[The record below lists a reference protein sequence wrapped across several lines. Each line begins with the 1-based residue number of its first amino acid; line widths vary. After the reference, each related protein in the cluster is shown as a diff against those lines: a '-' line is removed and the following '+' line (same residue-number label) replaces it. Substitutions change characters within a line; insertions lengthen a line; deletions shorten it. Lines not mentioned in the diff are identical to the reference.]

1 MTAHPPTADAYAAT
15 PLLNCL
21 LREVAEPT
29 PEPGV
34 HRLPSGRLLRVRG
47 ERRPTEPELVGG
59 GGSRLGEGADCELGG
74 GSELVVGGESDGGS
88 RLEEGADLEPG
99 GAPCLSRREDLEEGG
114 DSGLGRPA
122 PALGR
127 LADPGSGGGTHLDRP
142 VGPEPHAGGRL
153 GRPVGSEP
161 DAGRGPGRREDL
173 GEGGDSRFGGPD
185 AGSRPGGCAV
195 PGAGDGA
202 RLDRSAVPEPHAGG
216 RLDMPVGSESD
227 SGRRL
232 GRPAAPGAGSG
243 PQLSKHAAPARP
255 LDHPALV
262 ALVAEELRLHTGLD
276 NPDLPAEMLD
286 SREVVAA
293 ILGARALA
301 APPQDPYR
309 RSEQS
314 LVTGHPYHP
323 APKARGGGPAAR
335 WLPYAPEAYAA
346 FPLIL
351 LGVREDQVV
360 EEGDV
365 SALDELGE
373 APPGY
378 RLLPA
383 HPWQLDLLGGALQ
396 QAVAEKW
403 LIQLG
408 TTTPD
413 AWPTAAIRTVYTPA
427 HDLFLKFS
435 LDVRITNDIRRL
447 WAHDLRKL
455 RRTDEAA
462 ARALPGVWLSDRGY
476 RTAAFAFEELAVL
489 VRDGFGDLT
498 ATPLL
503 AAALAEGFDGNPL
516 AATTDP
522 EGWWTAYLR
531 AVVQPAVTGFTKG
544 VVLEA
549 HAQNTLIVVDAEG
562 TPVQALYRDAEG
574 VKLLTD
580 VDRAAG
586 WERLVY
592 TLVVNHLAE
601 TAAALAEHHPGF
613 APWPA
618 VRRELERYDLPE
630 AKALLSAPTLP
641 GKTNLLLRW
650 TRADGADARYLPL
663 PNPLAS
669 P

>member
-1 MTAHPPTADAYAAT
+1 MDRRERVHRVTAHPPTPDAYAAT

-59 GGSRLGEGADCELGG
+59 GGSRLGEGAD
-74 GSELVVGGESDGGS
+74 
-88 RLEEGADLEPG
+88 LEPG
-99 GAPCLSRREDLEEGG
+99 GDPCLSRREDLEEGG

-127 LADPGSGGGTHLDRP
+127 L
-142 VGPEPHAGGRL
+142 
-153 GRPVGSEP
+153 
-161 DAGRGPGRREDL
+161 
-173 GEGGDSRFGGPD
+173 
-185 AGSRPGGCAV
+185 
-195 PGAGDGA
+195 
-202 RLDRSAVPEPHAGG
+202 
-216 RLDMPVGSESD
+216 
-227 SGRRL
+227 
-232 GRPAAPGAGSG
+232 AAPGAGSG

-346 FPLIL
+346 FPLTL

-531 AVVQPAVTGFTKG
+531 AVVQPAVTGFTQG

-549 HAQNTLIVVDAEG
+549 HAQNTLIAVDAEG

-618 VRRELERYDLPE
+618 VRREFERYDLPE
-630 AKALLSAPTLP
+630 ARALLSAPTLP

-663 PNPLAS
+663 PNPLAHS
-669 P
+669 